1 MLKCCEKYSGN
12 SQKASLPV
20 VFCVTAQ
27 KMNPSILGM
36 AMQQSQEKDR
46 LRCKQGIPQQ
56 IAPQVR
62 GQTAPKLLRFILS
75 CTVVSISCCIEVFFL
90 AYLVILCCISG
101 VQFSFSLSVT
111 QSHTSRCVCVLRF
124 RM

>member
-75 CTVVSISCCIEVFFL
+75 CTVVSISCCIEVFFSL
-90 AYLVILCCISG
+90 PVLSYPVLYIRCS
-101 VQFSFSLSVT
+101 VQFQFECNTKSYK
-111 QSHTSRCVCVLRF
+111 
-124 RM
+124 